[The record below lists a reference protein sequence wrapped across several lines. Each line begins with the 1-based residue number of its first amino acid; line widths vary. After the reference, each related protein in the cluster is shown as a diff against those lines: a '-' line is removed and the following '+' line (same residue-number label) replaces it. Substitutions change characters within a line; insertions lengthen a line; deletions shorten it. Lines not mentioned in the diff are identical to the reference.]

1 MYEFARWAFL
11 LGALPFLLLGVAH
24 LRHTPMRVTDRKGL
38 SPRDPAL
45 AEAMTK
51 SSPMLTSATD
61 IWRAWV
67 GFNISH
73 SAGAILFALFVLVI
87 GRSAESFAGQA
98 MVVLPLSVAVSAS
111 YLWMAVRFW
120 FRIPVIG
127 VAVSLVAFSL
137 SWLTYLS
144 FQL

>member
-1 MYEFARWAFL
+1 MNELARWSFL
-11 LGALPFLLLGVAH
+11 LGALPFLLLGMAH
-24 LRHTPMRVTDRKGL
+24 LRHTPMAPSDQKGL

-51 SSPMLTSATD
+51 SSPRLTSATD

-73 SAGAILFALFVLVI
+73 SAGAILIALFVLII
-87 GRSAESFAGQA
+87 GRDATSFAGQA
-98 MVVLPLSVAVSAS
+98 KLVVPLSFVTALA

-120 FRIPVIG
+120 FRIPLIG
-127 VAVSLVAFSL
+127 VAISTVCFGVSLLLV
-137 SWLTYLS
+137 LS
-144 FQL
+144 FY

>member
-1 MYEFARWAFL
+1 MHEFARWAFL
-11 LGALPFLLLGVAH
+11 LGALPFLVLGLAH
-24 LRHTPMRVTDRKGL
+24 LKHTPLRVSDRKGL

-51 SSPMLTSATD
+51 SSPMITSATD

-73 SAGAILFALFVLVI
+73 SAGAIIFALFVLII

-98 MVVLPLSVAVSAS
+98 PLVVPLSVIIAAA
-111 YLWMAVRFW
+111 YLWMARRYW

-127 VAVSLVAFSL
+127 VATSLTAFIA
-137 SWLTYLS
+137 SWATLLA
-144 FQL
+144 FR